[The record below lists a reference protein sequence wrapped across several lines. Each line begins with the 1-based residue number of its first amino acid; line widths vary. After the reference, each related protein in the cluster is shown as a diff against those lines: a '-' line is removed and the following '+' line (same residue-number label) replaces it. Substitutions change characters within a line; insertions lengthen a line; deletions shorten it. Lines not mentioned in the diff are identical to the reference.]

1 MEKQPRTQLPVGRIP
16 TLRLEPMPRDT
27 NQHGDIFGGWVMS
40 QVDLAGG
47 EAAMRY
53 ALTPKVVTRAVSSFT
68 FEHPITVGDI
78 VSLYADIMKVGNTS
92 LTVKV
97 DVYAEHIT
105 RGRNLVDLVTEAEL
119 VYVCLGPDDKPLPVK
134 ESRRRYFAAHPEDSA
149 D

>member
-68 FEHPITVGDI
+68 FEHPIKVGDI

-105 RGRNLVDLVTEAEL
+105 RGRNLVQSCRA
-119 VYVCLGPDDKPLPVK
+119 YG
-134 ESRRRYFAAHPEDSA
+134 R
-149 D
+149 

>member
-1 MEKQPRTQLPVGRIP
+1 MEKQPRTQLPAGRIP
-16 TLRLEPMPRDT
+16 TLRLEPMPCDT

-53 ALTPKVVTRAVSSFT
+53 ALTQKVVTRAVSSFT
-68 FEHPITVGDI
+68 FEHPIKVGDI
-78 VSLYADIMKVGNTS
+78 VSLYADIVKVGNTS

-105 RGRNLVDLVTEAEL
+105 RKRNLVDLVTEAEL

-134 ESRRRYFAAHPEDSA
+134 ESRRRYFAAHPEDTEA
-149 D
+149 

>member
-1 MEKQPRTQLPVGRIP
+1 MEKQPRTQLPAGRIP

-40 QVDLAGG
+40 QVDL
-47 EAAMRY
+47 
-53 ALTPKVVTRAVSSFT
+53 
-68 FEHPITVGDI
+68 VGDI
-78 VSLYADIMKVGNTS
+78 VSLYADIVKVGNTS